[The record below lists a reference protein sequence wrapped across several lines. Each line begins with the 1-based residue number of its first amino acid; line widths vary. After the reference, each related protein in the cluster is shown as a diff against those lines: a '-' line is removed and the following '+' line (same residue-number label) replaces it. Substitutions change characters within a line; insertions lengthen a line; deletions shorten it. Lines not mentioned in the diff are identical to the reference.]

1 MKRFIIDYEQKT
13 LQGDTMTE
21 ITITKDDILQK
32 YLEELDTS
40 SIVSDISYDIST
52 NDPEW
57 WAEQIC
63 KPLLPDIRKI
73 IQDKSS
79 ELLKCIVEEVINDS
93 YRTVEQQIKD
103 ILYDVVKDKAGV
115 IINKLLKGMTD
126 DN

>member
-1 MKRFIIDYEQKT
+1 
-13 LQGDTMTE
+13 MTE

-52 NDPEW
+52 NAPEW

-103 ILYDVVKDKAGV
+103 ILYDVVKDKTDV
-115 IINKLLKGMTD
+115 IINKLLKGMAE
-126 DN
+126 

>member
-1 MKRFIIDYEQKT
+1 M
-13 LQGDTMTE
+13 MPE

-40 SIVSDISYDIST
+40 SIINDIAYDIST

-57 WAEQIC
+57 WAEHIC

-73 IQDKSS
+73 VQDKSS
-79 ELLKCIVEEVINDS
+79 ELLKSIVEEVINDS
-93 YRTVEQQIKD
+93 YRTIEQQIKD
-103 ILYDVVKDKAGV
+103 ILYDIVKDKADV
-115 IINKLLKGMTD
+115 IINKLLKGMAD

>member
-1 MKRFIIDYEQKT
+1 
-13 LQGDTMTE
+13 MTE

-32 YLEELDTS
+32 YLEEVDTG
-40 SIVSDISYDIST
+40 SIINDITYDIST

-57 WAEQIC
+57 WAEHIC

-79 ELLKCIVEEVINDS
+79 ELLRSIVEEVINDS
-93 YRTVEQQIKD
+93 YRTIEQQIKD
-103 ILYDVVKDKAGV
+103 ILYDAVKDKASV
-115 IINKLLKGMTD
+115 IINKLLKGMTN